1 MNAHTPT
8 PVTLRPIPV
17 VPHDGLTDA
26 EVRDLV
32 QVVIDAH
39 VPMAVP
45 KVPAA
50 VSAGYRAYDA
60 TQRWVIAYEDERR
73 RPGSIP
79 YARLADL
86 RDRMQDAHQ
95 EHADE
100 LAIEA
105 IQAIGDIGWGR
116 YLVSV
121 KDGLDLRQDGVLAP
135 LLTIPRGL
143 SAESVHELV
152 RAYDAG
158 FAQGRDDG
166 RASLQTDLR
175 VLLGAAEALL

>member
-1 MNAHTPT
+1 MNART

-32 QVVIDAH
+32 QVIIEAH
-39 VPMAVP
+39 VPAAVP

-50 VSAGYRAYDA
+50 VSASYRAYDA
-60 TQRWVIAYEDERR
+60 TTRWVIAYEDERR
-73 RPGSIP
+73 SPGSIP
-79 YARLADL
+79 YVRLADL

-105 IQAIGDIGWGR
+105 VGDVGWGR
-116 YLVSV
+116 YLVSG
-121 KDGLDLRQDGVLAP
+121 KGGLDLRQDGVLDP

-143 SAESVHELV
+143 PVESVLELV

-158 FAQGRDDG
+158 FAQGRSDG
-166 RASLQTDLR
+166 RASLQADLR
-175 VLLGAAEALL
+175 VLLGAAEAVF